1 MSEDKKRP
9 NGAKQSEGRRN
20 NKLWV
25 YLPILLVFVSITS
38 FIAGTRI
45 GRDSGNRRGM
55 MLDTIVLS
63 PDGETA
69 EEKVDETHI
78 KFSGRI
84 LLADG
89 TPCANQ
95 LLELHSDPMRTK
107 TDSDGFFHFQ
117 GIEVGDHKLMML
129 DESEQVLSQIS
140 ISVNR
145 DNTVSYGQVN
155 DASGSVHLAVS
166 EQAVELHIQIQLN
179 DQNNMEV
186 QPAVYTRKPGESFRD
201 MSGEETDI
209 ISPERTGNE
218 PPAPES
224 GENLVSQENVPGKT
238 PQEKSQPQESS
249 SRETPPNESPMNQPL
264 PPESPPVPNN
274 LKPSESAPTEPSVS
288 LPSESLTAESTENK
302 KSTEGSRENN
312 SGDSSDT
319 HRPQPDQN
327 KPTEPETTAPTEPE
341 TPTEPE
347 PTAPD
352 PTNPQPT
359 EPEPTEPTEPE
370 PTEPEPTNPEA
381 PLDVSVQEKGGPVWA
396 QNTTISLF
404 ADRTGSGEDKKLMP
418 GSKGSYEFLVS
429 NKNTYGIIYKMKI
442 AAPQEQLL
450 LPLLYRLKS
459 GGKYLC
465 GDSKTWLSA
474 EQLAAASV
482 KLDSGMQKEYLL
494 EWYWPF
500 EGGDDA
506 YDTLIGTADNLEYR
520 LIVNIVIEQV
530 IS

>member
-1 MSEDKKRP
+1 MSKDKKRP
-9 NGAKQSEGRRN
+9 NGVNSSEGRRN

-25 YLPILLVFVSITS
+25 FLPILLVFVSITS

-55 MLDTIVLS
+55 MLDTIILS
-63 PDGETA
+63 PNGETA
-69 EEKVDETHI
+69 EEKIDETHI

-84 LLADG
+84 LNADG

-95 LLELHSDPMRTK
+95 LLELHSDPMRTT

-117 GIEVGDHKLMML
+117 GIEVGNHQLKML

-145 DNTVSYGQVN
+145 DNTVSYGQVK

-166 EQAVELHIQIQLN
+166 EQAIELHIQIQLN
-179 DQNNMEV
+179 AQNNMEV
-186 QPAVYTRKPGESFRD
+186 QPSVYTRKPGESFRD
-201 MSGEETDI
+201 MEGEETDI
-209 ISPERTGNE
+209 ISSGRTENG
-218 PPAPES
+218 PSVPES
-224 GENLVSQENVPGKT
+224 GENLVSRENVPGETQPEKLQ
-238 PQEKSQPQESS
+238 PEKSQPQETS
-249 SRETPPNESPMNQPL
+249 PQESQLNAPQTNKPL
-264 PPESPPVPNN
+264 QPESRLDPNN
-274 LKPSESAPTEPSVS
+274 IKPSETASTEPAAS
-288 LPSESLTAESTENK
+288 LPAESLTAESTEGK
-302 KSTEGSRENN
+302 KSTESSREND
-312 SGDSSDT
+312 SGDSSNT
-319 HRPQPDQN
+319 HRPQPDHT
-327 KPTEPETTAPTEPE
+327 KPTEPETTVPTEPE

-347 PTAPD
+347 PTI
-352 PTNPQPT
+352 
-359 EPEPTEPTEPE
+359 PEPTIPEPTEPE
-370 PTEPEPTNPEA
+370 PTEPEPTEPEA

-429 NKNTYGIIYKMKI
+429 NKNTYGIIYRMKI
-442 AAPQEQLL
+442 TAPQEQLL
-450 LPLLYRLKS
+450 LPLHYRLKS

-465 GDSKTWLSA
+465 GDSKTWLTA

>member
-1 MSEDKKRP
+1 MSKDKKRP
-9 NGAKQSEGRRN
+9 NGANSSEGRRN

-25 YLPILLVFVSITS
+25 FLPILLVFVSITS

-69 EEKVDETHI
+69 EETVDETHI

-129 DESEQVLSQIS
+129 DESEQVLSQIA

-145 DNTVSYGQVN
+145 DNTVSYGQVK

-166 EQAVELHIQIQLN
+166 QQAIELHIQIQLN
-179 DQNNMEV
+179 DQNSMEV
-186 QPAVYTRKPGESFRD
+186 QPSVYTRKPGESFRD

-209 ISPERTGNE
+209 ITTEKTGNE
-218 PPAPES
+218 PSVPES
-224 GENLVSQENVPGKT
+224 GENLVSRENIPGET
-238 PQEKSQPQESS
+238 QPEKSQPQE
-249 SRETPPNESPMNQPL
+249 TSPQGTRLNDAQINNPL
-264 PPESPPVPNN
+264 PPESRPDPNN
-274 LKPSESAPTEPSVS
+274 LKPSEIAPTEPSAS
-288 LPSESLTAESTENK
+288 LPSESLTAESTEGK
-302 KSTEGSRENN
+302 KSTESSRENN

-319 HRPQPDQN
+319 HRLQPDHS
-327 KPTEPETTAPTEPE
+327 KPTEPE

-347 PTAPD
+347 PTIPE

-359 EPEPTEPTEPE
+359 EPELTEPE

-418 GSKGSYEFLVS
+418 GSIGSYEFLVS

-442 AAPQEQLL
+442 TAPQEQLL

-465 GDSKTWLSA
+465 GDSKNWLTA

-482 KLDSGMQKEYLL
+482 KLDSGTEKEYLL